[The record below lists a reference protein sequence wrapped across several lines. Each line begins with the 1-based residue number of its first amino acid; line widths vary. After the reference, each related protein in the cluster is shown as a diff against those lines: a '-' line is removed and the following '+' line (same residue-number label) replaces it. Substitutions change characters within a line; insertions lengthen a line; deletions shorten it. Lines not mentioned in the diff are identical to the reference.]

1 MIRIALAGFA
11 AAASLGAAAAQD
23 SPVGKI
29 DKGVMDL
36 LGDDAL
42 LIVGGGLG
50 AITQPYRG
58 ADSVRYVPEPLIIYQ
73 NEQMEFIGRTLG
85 YTLYHREDAASDIAL
100 RVKAIGQW
108 RFFGHDAG
116 DDSDFLEGM
125 AKRRG
130 TGELGVR
137 AEYEFGRGQVSVQGV
152 ADALSRHGGYE
163 VEARA
168 SYELSTWLP
177 LSVRPNGGLRY
188 QSSSLTD
195 YYFGVDPEEALVQTA
210 AEARPDVLDGQPIIR
225 PAYDVSDGV
234 VPFVGVTARQS
245 VHPKVA
251 VVGGFDLNF
260 LPGTVRDSPIV
271 DEDVQLFAFIGMIY
285 IFGDSPADAAAH

>member
-1 MIRIALAGFA
+1 MRLVLAALA
-11 AAASLGAAAAQD
+11 ASAFVPAAAQD

-29 DKGVMDL
+29 DRAVMDV
-36 LGDDAL
+36 LGDDAR

-50 AITQPYRG
+50 GITQPYVG
-58 ADSVRYVPEPLIIYQ
+58 ADAVRYVPEPLIIYQ
-73 NEQMEFIGRTLG
+73 NERLEFIGRTLG
-85 YTLYHREDAASDIAL
+85 FTLYDREDEAAETAL

-108 RFFGHDAG
+108 RFFGHDAS
-116 DDSDFLEGM
+116 DDSDFLAGM

-130 TGELGVR
+130 TGELGLR

-163 VEARA
+163 LEARA

-177 LSVRPNGGLRY
+177 LSVRPNGGVRY

-195 YYFGVDPEEALVQTA
+195 YYFGVDPEEALIQNNA
-210 AEARPDVLDGQPIIR
+210 SIQDGEPIVR
-225 PAYDVSDGV
+225 PAYEVSDAF

-245 VHPKVA
+245 VSPKVA

-260 LPGTVRDSPIV
+260 LADTVTDSPIV
-271 DEDVQLFAFIGMIY
+271 DDDMQLFAFLGMIY
-285 IFGDSPADAAAH
+285 VFGDSPADAAH